1 MRVTS
6 FLVALLVIL
15 TPFIAFAD
23 PDCSS
28 LPPEARAHNPQCT
41 VGVPEYWGVFEYIG
55 YLALVS
61 VVFLVMVRLRI
72 LRRNHL

>member
-28 LPPEARAHNPQCT
+28 LPPEARATQPSMHSQCAR
-41 VGVPEYWGVFEYIG
+41 VLGCI
-55 YLALVS
+55 
-61 VVFLVMVRLRI
+61 
-72 LRRNHL
+72 